1 MEKLCQNM
9 SKNGRNHAQKN
20 CTYLAGAASDCFA
33 GLLLNSGCARSLCRF
48 VGFHSTRQRHHSCEE
63 SIEKMG
69 PCKFLIPRSKWQ
81 IKVRF
86 TVI

>member
-1 MEKLCQNM
+1 MDD
-9 SKNGRNHAQKN
+9 
-20 CTYLAGAASDCFA
+20 TYLADVASSYFA
-33 GLLLNSGCARSLCRF
+33 DLLLNSGCAQSLCRF
-48 VGFHSTRQRHHSCEE
+48 VGFHSTRQKHHSYEE
-63 SIEKMG
+63 LIGKMG

>member
-1 MEKLCQNM
+1 LNQKEAGK
-9 SKNGRNHAQKN
+9 HAEMN
-20 CTYLAGAASDCFA
+20 STYLVGVASDCFA
-33 GLLLNSGCARSLCRF
+33 DLLLNLECAQSLCRF
-48 VGFHSTRQRHHSCEE
+48 VGFHSTRQKHHSYEE
-63 SIEKMG
+63 LIAKMG